1 MATQADIDGLIRR
14 FRDVDAVLATLGDR
28 EVTYSTQTST
38 RTEPA
43 SAARERVAA
52 SIESLSA
59 VSPSTVSTSDI
70 AELRSWVDR
79 LESEVRSPATA
90 PRITQT
96 AIILT
101 GVAALGIAAFIA

>member
-43 SAARERVAA
+43 SRARERVAA
-52 SIESLSA
+52 SIASLA
-59 VSPSTVSTSDI
+59 QVDPSTIPPADVI
-70 AELRSWVDR
+70 ELQSWVDR
-79 LESEVRSPATA
+79 LEREVRSPA
-90 PRITQT
+90 PSRLVQT
-96 AIILT
+96 AVILT
-101 GVAALGIAAFIA
+101 GVAALGIAAFLA